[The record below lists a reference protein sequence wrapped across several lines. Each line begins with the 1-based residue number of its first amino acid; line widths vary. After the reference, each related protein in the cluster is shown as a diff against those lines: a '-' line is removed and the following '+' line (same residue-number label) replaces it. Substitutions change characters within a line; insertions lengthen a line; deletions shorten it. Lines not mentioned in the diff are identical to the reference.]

1 MPVVAKLSG
10 FLVVLA
16 AVFGVAFL
24 TGTQSATLLAA
35 PPAVHDSTL
44 GGLRGSEDGYT
55 LTAVESEL
63 EPGADQFI
71 ELRLVDPDGSAVTE
85 LDAID
90 SMPAAMHLFAV
101 RRDLAGFQHIMPA
114 PGEGTSW
121 WALLSLTPG
130 PWRVVVEL
138 QPKALNR
145 PITLGVDLTVRG
157 DYRPEPLPPVADTI
171 SVDGLQVRVS
181 GGLSTRAGAE
191 FGVRVSEG
199 DKPVSDLQPLHGAP
213 GHALVVRPGDL
224 AMSHRRAEA
233 ESGAGPR
240 LEFAGGVLQ
249 RGTYVVF
256 VEFYRAERQNV
267 VAYTSEARR

>member
-1 MPVVAKLSG
+1 MTVVAKLSG
-10 FLVVLA
+10 FLVILA

-24 TGTQSATLLAA
+24 TGTQSATLLA
-35 PPAVHDSTL
+35 PPAVHDSSL
-44 GGLRGSEDGYT
+44 GGLSGSENGYT
-55 LTAVESEL
+55 LTAVEPEL
-63 EPGADQFI
+63 EPGPDQFV
-71 ELRLVDPDGSAVTE
+71 ELRLVGPDGGPVTE

-90 SMPAAMHLFAV
+90 SMPAAVHLFAV

-138 QPKALNR
+138 QPQALNR

-157 DYRPEPLPPVADTI
+157 DYRPDPLPPVADTI
-171 SVDGLQVRVS
+171 SVDGLQARVS

-199 DKPVSDLQPLHGAP
+199 DEPVSDLQSVHGAP
-213 GHALVVRPGDL
+213 GHAVVVRPGDH
-224 AMSHRRAEA
+224 AMGHRHALPD
-233 ESGAGPR
+233 SGTGPR
-240 LEFAGGVLQ
+240 LAFPGGVPE

-256 VEFYRAERQNV
+256 VEFYRADQQNV
-267 VAYTSEARR
+267 VAYTAEARR